1 LGALGSSVTSVAV
14 ARFDLS
20 LKENMPP
27 DKDLQ
32 KRIQR
37 IGEIVE
43 QLEAT
48 ADPNARAMA
57 KELLESLMALHGA
70 ALEQILTITSQTGE
84 TGESLIRKFGGD
96 QLVSS
101 LLLLYGLHPCDMQTR
116 VTAALEKSRGFL
128 DSHSAKAELVSISED
143 GAVTLRLHRK
153 PGGCLSTAATVKSTL
168 QAAIQDAAPDATSI
182 LVQEADNGAPRSGFV
197 SLAQLA
203 GGQGMAA
210 LSVARTQRSGD

>member
-1 LGALGSSVTSVAV
+1 
-14 ARFDLS
+14 
-20 LKENMPP
+20 MPP

-48 ADPNARAMA
+48 ADPSARAMT

-96 QLVSS
+96 QLISS
-101 LLLLYGLHPCDMQTR
+101 LLLLYGLHPSDMRTR
-116 VTAALEKSRGFL
+116 VKAALEKSHGFL
-128 DSHSAKAELVSISED
+128 DSHSAKAELISISDD
-143 GAVTLRLHRK
+143 GAVTLRLQLK
-153 PGGCLSTAATVKSTL
+153 PGGCGSTAVTVKSTL
-168 QAAIQDAAPDATSI
+168 EAAIQDAAPDASSI

-197 SLAQLA
+197 SVAQLA
-203 GGQGMAA
+203 NGQSMAA
-210 LSVARTQRSGD
+210 LSVALSQRSGD

>member
-1 LGALGSSVTSVAV
+1 
-14 ARFDLS
+14 
-20 LKENMPP
+20 MPP

-70 ALEQILTITSQTGE
+70 ALEKILNMTLEAGE

-96 QLVSS
+96 KLVSS

-116 VTAALEKSRGFL
+116 ITTALEKSRGFL
-128 DSHSAKAELVSISED
+128 DSHSAKAELVSITDD
-143 GAVTLRLHRK
+143 GAVTLRLHLK
-153 PGGCLSTAATVKSTL
+153 PGGCGSTAATVKSTL
-168 QAAIQDAAPDATSI
+168 ESAIQDAAPDAASV
-182 LVQEADNGAPRSGFV
+182 LVQQADNGAPRSGFV

-203 GGQGMAA
+203 NGHGMPA
-210 LSVARTQRSGD
+210 SPVAPTQRSGD

>member
-1 LGALGSSVTSVAV
+1 
-14 ARFDLS
+14 
-20 LKENMPP
+20 MPP

-48 ADPNARAMA
+48 ADPSARAMT

-96 QLVSS
+96 QLISS
-101 LLLLYGLHPCDMQTR
+101 LLLLYGLHPSDMRTR
-116 VTAALEKSRGFL
+116 VKAALEKSHGFL
-128 DSHSAKAELVSISED
+128 DSHSAKAELISISDD
-143 GAVTLRLHRK
+143 GAVTLRLQLK
-153 PGGCLSTAATVKSTL
+153 PGGCGSTAVTVKSTL
-168 QAAIQDAAPDATSI
+168 EAAIQDAAPDASSI

-197 SLAQLA
+197 SVAQLA
-203 GGQGMAA
+203 NGQSMAA
-210 LSVARTQRSGD
+210 LSVAPSQRSGD

>member
-1 LGALGSSVTSVAV
+1 
-14 ARFDLS
+14 
-20 LKENMPP
+20 MPP

-43 QLEAT
+43 QLEST

-70 ALEQILTITSQTGE
+70 ALEKILDITHDAGE
-84 TGESLIRKFGGD
+84 TGDSLIRKFGGD

-101 LLLLYGLHPCDMQTR
+101 LLLLYGLHPCDIQTR
-116 VTAALEKSRGFL
+116 VTTGLEKSRGFL

-143 GAVTLRLHRK
+143 GAITLRLHLK
-153 PGGCLSTAATVKSTL
+153 PGGCGSTAATLKSML
-168 QAAIQDAAPDATSI
+168 EAAIQDAAPDAASI

-197 SLAQLA
+197 SVAQLA
-203 GGQGMAA
+203 NGQSMAA
-210 LSVARTQRSGD
+210 LSVAPTQRSGD

>member
-1 LGALGSSVTSVAV
+1 
-14 ARFDLS
+14 
-20 LKENMPP
+20 MPP

-70 ALEQILTITSQTGE
+70 ALEKILTITHEAGE
-84 TGESLIRKFGGD
+84 TGDSLIRKFGGD

-101 LLLLYGLHPCDMQTR
+101 LLLLYGLHPCDMQSR
-116 VTAALEKSRGFL
+116 VTSALEKSRGFL
-128 DSHSAKAELVSISED
+128 DPHSAKAELISISED
-143 GAVTLRLHRK
+143 GAVTLRLHLK
-153 PGGCLSTAATVKSTL
+153 PGSCGSTAATVKSML
-168 QAAIQDAAPDATSI
+168 EAAIQDAAPDAASI
-182 LVQEADNGAPRSGFV
+182 LVQEADNGAPRSGFISV
-197 SLAQLA
+197 AQLA
-203 GGQGMAA
+203 NGQSMAA
-210 LSVARTQRSGD
+210 LSAATTQRSGD

>member
-1 LGALGSSVTSVAV
+1 MGSFAAAIAA
-14 ARFDLS
+14 ARCDLS
-20 LKENMPP
+20 LKEHMPP

-48 ADPNARAMA
+48 ADPNARAIA

-70 ALEQILTITSQTGE
+70 ALEQILNITSQAGE

-96 QLVSS
+96 RLVSS
-101 LLLLYGLHPCDMQTR
+101 LLLLYGLHPSDMRSR
-116 VTAALEKSRGFL
+116 VTVALEKSRGLL
-128 DSHSAKAELVSISED
+128 DSHSARAELVSISDE
-143 GAVTLRLHRK
+143 GAVTLRLHLK
-153 PGGCLSTAATVKSTL
+153 PGGCGSTAATLKSTL
-168 QAAIQDAAPDATSI
+168 EAAIQDAAPDAPSI

-197 SLAQLA
+197 SVAQLA
-203 GGQGMAA
+203 NGQSMAA
-210 LSVARTQRSGD
+210 LSVAPTQRSGD

>member
-1 LGALGSSVTSVAV
+1 
-14 ARFDLS
+14 
-20 LKENMPP
+20 MPP

-70 ALEQILTITSQTGE
+70 ALEQILTLTSQAGE

-96 QLVSS
+96 QLISS
-101 LLLLYGLHPCDMQTR
+101 LLLLYGLHPSDMQTR
-116 VTAALEKSRGFL
+116 VTTALEKSRGFL
-128 DSHSAKAELVSISED
+128 DSHSAKAELVSISDD
-143 GAVTLRLHRK
+143 GAVTLRLHLK
-153 PGGCLSTAATVKSTL
+153 PGGCGSTAATVKSTL

-203 GGQGMAA
+203 NGQSMTA
-210 LSVARTQRSGD
+210 LSGAPAQRSGD

>member
-1 LGALGSSVTSVAV
+1 MGSSSESVVV

-43 QLEAT
+43 QFEAA

-70 ALEQILTITSQTGE
+70 ALEQILSITCEAGE
-84 TGESLIRKFGGD
+84 TGQSLVRKFGGD
-96 QLVSS
+96 QLISS
-101 LLLLYGLHPCDMQTR
+101 LLLLYGLHPSDMGTR
-116 VTAALEKSRGFL
+116 VAAALEKSRGFL
-128 DSHSAKAELVSISED
+128 DSHSAKAELLSISDD
-143 GAVTLRLHRK
+143 GTVTLRLHRK
-153 PGGCLSTAATVKSTL
+153 PGGCGSTAATVKSTL
-168 QAAIQDAAPDATSI
+168 EAAIQDGAPDATSI
-182 LVQEADNGAPRSGFV
+182 IVQEADDGAPRSGFV
-197 SLAQLA
+197 SVAQLA
-203 GGQGMAA
+203 NSQSMAA
-210 LSVARTQRSGD
+210 LSVAPTRRSGD

>member
-1 LGALGSSVTSVAV
+1 
-14 ARFDLS
+14 
-20 LKENMPP
+20 MPP

-37 IGEIVE
+37 IAEIVE

-70 ALEQILTITSQTGE
+70 ALEQILTITSQAGE

-101 LLLLYGLHPCDMQTR
+101 LLLLYGLHPSDMQTR
-116 VTAALEKSRGFL
+116 VRAALEKSRNFL
-128 DSHSAKAELVSISED
+128 DSHAAKAELVSISDD
-143 GAVTLRLHRK
+143 GAVTLRLHLK
-153 PGGCLSTAATVKSTL
+153 SGGCGSTAATVKSRL
-168 QAAIQDAAPDATSI
+168 ESAIQDAAPDAATI
-182 LVQEADNGAPRSGFV
+182 LVQEVDNGTPRSGFV
-197 SLAQLA
+197 SVAQLN
-203 GGQGMAA
+203 GGQSITA
-210 LSVARTQRSGD
+210 LSLAPTQRSGD

>member
-1 LGALGSSVTSVAV
+1 
-14 ARFDLS
+14 
-20 LKENMPP
+20 MPP

-48 ADPNARAMA
+48 TDPNARAMA

-70 ALEQILTITSQTGE
+70 ALEQILNITHDAGE

-101 LLLLYGLHPCDMQTR
+101 LLLLYGLHPSDMQTR
-116 VTAALEKSRGFL
+116 VAAALEKSHGFL
-128 DSHSAKAELVSISED
+128 DSHSARAELVSISED
-143 GAVTLRLHRK
+143 GAVTLRLHLK
-153 PGGCLSTAATVKSTL
+153 PGGCGSTAATVKSAL
-168 QAAIQDAAPDATSI
+168 EGAIQDAAPDAASI
-182 LVQEADNGAPRSGFV
+182 LVQEADNGAPRSGFISV
-197 SLAQLA
+197 AQLA
-203 GGQGMAA
+203 GGQGKAA
-210 LSVARTQRSGD
+210 LSVAPTQRSGD

>member
-1 LGALGSSVTSVAV
+1 
-14 ARFDLS
+14 
-20 LKENMPP
+20 MPP

-48 ADPNARAMA
+48 ADPSARAMS

-96 QLVSS
+96 QLISS
-101 LLLLYGLHPCDMQTR
+101 LLLLYGLHPSDMRTR
-116 VTAALEKSRGFL
+116 VKAALEKSHGFL
-128 DSHSAKAELVSISED
+128 DSHSAKAELISISDD
-143 GAVTLRLHRK
+143 GAVTLRLQLK
-153 PGGCLSTAATVKSTL
+153 PGGCGSTAVTVKSTL
-168 QAAIQDAAPDATSI
+168 EAAIQDAAPDASSI

-197 SLAQLA
+197 SVAQLA
-203 GGQGMAA
+203 NGQSMAA
-210 LSVARTQRSGD
+210 LSVAPSQRSGD

>member
-1 LGALGSSVTSVAV
+1 
-14 ARFDLS
+14 
-20 LKENMPP
+20 MPP

-70 ALEQILTITSQTGE
+70 ALEEILTITHEAGE
-84 TGESLIRKFGGD
+84 TGDSLIRKFGSD

-101 LLLLYGLHPCDMQTR
+101 LLLLYGLHPCDMQSR
-116 VTAALEKSRGFL
+116 VTSALEKSRGFL
-128 DSHSAKAELVSISED
+128 DPHSAKAELISISED
-143 GAVTLRLHRK
+143 GAVTLRLHLK
-153 PGGCLSTAATVKSTL
+153 PGSCGSTAATVKSML
-168 QAAIQDAAPDATSI
+168 EAAIQDAAPDATSI
-182 LVQEADNGAPRSGFV
+182 LVQETDNGAPRSGFISV
-197 SLAQLA
+197 AQLA
-203 GGQGMAA
+203 NGQGMAA
-210 LSVARTQRSGD
+210 LSAAPTQRSGD

>member
-1 LGALGSSVTSVAV
+1 
-14 ARFDLS
+14 
-20 LKENMPP
+20 MPS

-43 QLEAT
+43 QLEST

-70 ALEQILTITSQTGE
+70 ALEKILIITHEAGE
-84 TGESLIRKFGGD
+84 TGDSLIRIFGGD
-96 QLVSS
+96 QLISS

-116 VTAALEKSRGFL
+116 ITAVLEKSRGFL
-128 DSHSAKAELVSISED
+128 DSHSAKAELISISED
-143 GAVTLRLHRK
+143 GAVTLRLHLK
-153 PGGCLSTAATVKSTL
+153 PGGCGSTAATVKSTL
-168 QAAIQDAAPDATSI
+168 EAAIQDAAPDAVSI

-197 SLAQLA
+197 SVAQLA
-203 GGQGMAA
+203 NGQSMAA
-210 LSVARTQRSGD
+210 LSVSPTQRSGD

>member
-1 LGALGSSVTSVAV
+1 MT
-14 ARFDLS
+14 
-20 LKENMPP
+20 P

-32 KRIQR
+32 KRMQR
-37 IGEIVE
+37 IGEIIG

-96 QLVSS
+96 QLISS
-101 LLLLYGLHPCDMQTR
+101 LLLLYGLHPADMRTR

-128 DSHSAKAELVSISED
+128 DSHSAKAELLSISDD
-143 GAVTLRLHRK
+143 GAVTLRLQLK
-153 PGGCLSTAATVKSTL
+153 PGGCGSTAATVKSTL
-168 QAAIQDAAPDATSI
+168 ESTIQDAAPDATSI
-182 LVQEADNGAPRSGFV
+182 LVQEADNGAPRSGFISV
-197 SLAQLA
+197 AQLVNS
-203 GGQGMAA
+203 QRMATM
-210 LSVARTQRSGD
+210 SVAPTQRSGD